1 MSRARDRILALAVA
15 NLRASPG
22 KSAVLLV
29 GAMVLVFLV
38 VRQVSGG
45 AEAAEAG
52 IELAIPV
59 TTGGDD
65 GAGAAGAASIRAKR
79 RPMPRVRRT
88 LLRNPFACSWLG
100 SFDPSAGGET
110 KDMGSE
116 YEELTLQFTMKGTDG
131 AARAIAVISGVVVHP
146 GSTVAGYEVVSVGE
160 RHVVLRNAAEEIT
173 LRMP

>member
-1 MSRARDRILALAVA
+1 MDRILALAAA
-15 NLRASPG
+15 NLRASPV

-29 GAMVLVFLV
+29 GALVLVFLV

-45 AEAAEAG
+45 AAAAEAG
-52 IELAIPV
+52 IELAVPLV
-59 TTGGDD
+59 TGGEE
-65 GAGAAGAASIRAKR
+65 GIGAAGAAFTRAKR
-79 RPMPRVRRT
+79 RPMPRVKQT

-100 SFDPSAGGET
+100 AFEPSAGGEA
-110 KDMGSE
+110 KDKGSE
-116 YEELTLQFTMKGTDG
+116 YEELTLQFTMMGTNG
-131 AARAIAVISGVVVHP
+131 GERAIAVVSGVVVHP